1 MAADN
6 NDVGPGDVGPDF
18 ALESN
23 EGGKV
28 RLSALRGG
36 NVLLYFM
43 REFT

>member
-1 MAADN
+1 MVAAN
-6 NDVGPGDVGPDF
+6 NGVGPGDIGPEF
-18 ALESN
+18 TLESN

-28 RLSALRGG
+28 RLSELRGR

>member
-1 MAADN
+1 MTDN
-6 NDVGPGDVGPDF
+6 NGVGPGDAGPDF
-18 ALESN
+18 TLESN

-28 RLSALRGG
+28 RLSEYGGG

>member
-1 MAADN
+1 MMAAN
-6 NDVGPGDVGPDF
+6 NGVGPEDIGPEF
-18 ALESN
+18 ALESS

-28 RLSALRGG
+28 RLSEFRGR